1 MELGDCH
8 CPLCCCCCSVAQL
21 CPTLYDPMD
30 CSTPAFPILHHLPE
44 LAQTHVHW
52 VGGAIQPS
60 CSLSSPSPLW
70 EVPKYCATPQIT
82 DPRVFPPSFNRLQGS
97 FHETINENWER
108 GVNIAAV
115 HGTLAI
121 SCVSRVV
128 PASSYICHYNL
139 VVKRFCAC
147 PIMTCWVR
155 HTQFMM
161 SSSLLHG
168 SLVVHGQI
176 FSLY

>member
-1 MELGDCH
+1 MELGDCR

-30 CSTPAFPILHHLPE
+30 CSTPTFPILHHLPE

-60 CSLSSPSPLW
+60 RSLSSPSPLW

-82 DPRVFPPSFNRLQGS
+82 DPRVFPPSFYWLQGS
-97 FHETINENWER
+97 FHETINEDWER

-121 SCVSRVV
+121 SLCLQGGSSLILYM
-128 PASSYICHYNL
+128 PLQSGSEALPCMSSYD
-139 VVKRFCAC
+139 
-147 PIMTCWVR
+147 
-155 HTQFMM
+155 
-161 SSSLLHG
+161 LLGQTHP
-168 SLVVHGQI
+168 VHDE
-176 FSLY
+176 